1 MDLALVDDQGE
12 PWPFEE
18 EEIEFTCV
26 LDGARHFRVEA
37 VQDASVVMHRFGGT
51 YAPAQFVV
59 VARQAPGR
67 HALRLTP
74 VTSHGVVIGSVEVP
88 VEVRATSDGQ
98 DGEDQLRTLDLA
110 RPTSS
115 GAPVASSSS
124 RKALCIVVG
133 RYEDSGRLNDLPGAY
148 EAGQRVADGLTAL
161 GYACTHLVDP
171 HGREIVEETTRF
183 LTGEDTLRIVY
194 YTGHGLYRHGSSD
207 LFLAGTDTNP
217 EDPVMTAI
225 CFPIWQSNA
234 ATFGPGDPIL
244 YLLDTCHS
252 GYATLMPERDVRR
265 PHYVVASCRA
275 SERSYNNLFS
285 NSLADVLDRAA
296 TGRLTQGRPG
306 TAVPLSTLVEGIDHR
321 MRELAPDMDQTV
333 TSSLTVPRPTDPAF
347 IPVVAPVDTAEHLPR
362 TPSLRVLG
370 LHGFSRENRG
380 YEDWGPAIRDGI
392 HLVDPSADV
401 SAVDLSFAHF
411 GDLLRPPYALGGSA
425 PDDENGR
432 GDDPEA
438 TPEESEVLAEWLA
451 AVDAGR
457 PRRRLNPYTAVRQV
471 VSRLTG
477 SRAMER
483 VLFASLR
490 ELARYFQSEPRE
502 AVTARV
508 HQAVT
513 VGRPRVILAYSLG
526 SIVAYEAL
534 WREPYPQAE
543 VLVTMGSPLGLRT
556 VVDRL
561 APHGHGCPPGVS
573 RWYDVAGAADVVA
586 VPRDGVTK
594 NFSGVMHM
602 EIDTG
607 TASAHM
613 ARSYLT
619 SPAVATILADLLR
632 SL

>member
-1 MDLALVDDQGE
+1 
-12 PWPFEE
+12 
-18 EEIEFTCV
+18 
-26 LDGARHFRVEA
+26 
-37 VQDASVVMHRFGGT
+37 MHRFGGT
-51 YAPAQFVV
+51 YGPAQFVV

-98 DGEDQLRTLDLA
+98 DGEDQLRTVDLA

-148 EAGQRVADGLTAL
+148 EAGQRVVDGLTAL

-171 HGREIVEETTRF
+171 RGREIVEETTRF
-183 LTGEDTLRIVY
+183 LTGEDTEPALRIVY
-194 YTGHGLYRHGSSD
+194 YTGHGLYRHGSSSE

-217 EDPVMTAI
+217 EDLVMTAI
-225 CFPIWQSNA
+225 SFPIWQADA
-234 ATFGPGDPIL
+234 AAFGPGDPIL

-252 GYATLMPERDVRR
+252 GYATLMPERGVAL

-296 TGRLTQGRPG
+296 TGKLAQGRPG
-306 TAVPLSTLVEGIDHR
+306 TAVPLSTLVEGIDQR
-321 MRELAPDMDQTV
+321 MRELAPDIDQTV
-333 TSSLTVPRPTDPAF
+333 TSSLTVPRPADPAF
-347 IPVVAPVDTAEHLPR
+347 LPIVAPVDTAEHLPR

-370 LHGFSRENRG
+370 LHGFYQEHQGPYAIARI
-380 YEDWGPAIRDGI
+380 WLPAIQDGI

-401 SAVDLSFAHF
+401 SAVDLSMAYFA
-411 GDLLRPPYALGGSA
+411 DLLTRPYAQGGSA
-425 PDDENGR
+425 RDDEDGR
-432 GDDPEA
+432 GDAPEA

-451 AVDAGR
+451 AADAGR

-490 ELARYFQSEPRE
+490 ELARYFQSERRE

-513 VGRPRVILAYSLG
+513 VERPRVVLAYSLG

-573 RWYDVAGAADVVA
+573 RWYNVAGAADVVA

-613 ARSYLT
+613 DKSYLT
-619 SPAVATILADLLR
+619 SPAVATILADLLH
-632 SL
+632 SP